1 MTFALM
7 CLILE
12 RLLVA
17 TPEVVAHVPE
27 ERLVERALG
36 ERTTR
41 EAPLPRFDPRLDE
54 AAAILARQV
63 LALPPEAPLQ
73 PLSSEALREALSLAG
88 AFDPAPNAIVL
99 RATST
104 AALAQAMASHPE
116 LSRARTTRFGI
127 SIVSRDGRAA
137 GVALLSQRRVELD
150 EFPRRAQVGQPCRV
164 VGRIARPLKR
174 PLVAV
179 TDPGGAVHTLP
190 VPLPQ
195 SGGEA
200 ARFEMDLTFHRAGV
214 NAVEL
219 IAEGRYGPEVVAL
232 FEVEALDAAGG
243 GQTRPA
249 RMADAEEGAPQAR
262 REKAETKDIAVAER
276 QVVQAINDLRARHGL
291 RPLQRDGRL
300 DRLARHHAREM
311 GRLKFFGHKSPKEGD
326 VARRL
331 SSAGIAYSVAA
342 ENLAESHSALDAQ
355 WLLEASPGHRGNLL
369 MPEVTLVGVGTAPVP
384 GRQGN
389 LYLVEIFMR
398 P

>member
-12 RLLVA
+12 RLLLA
-17 TPEVVAHVPE
+17 APDIVAHVPE

-36 ERTTR
+36 ERGER
-41 EAPLPRFDPRLDE
+41 LSPLPRFDPRLDK

-63 LALPPEAPLQ
+63 LDLPPESPLR
-73 PLSSEALREALSLAG
+73 PFSSASLREALSQAG

-99 RATST
+99 RAAST
-104 AALAQAMASHPE
+104 EALAQAMASHPE
-116 LSRARTTRFGI
+116 LLRARLTRFGI

-137 GVALLSQRRVELD
+137 GVALLSHRRVELD
-150 EFPRRAQVGQPCRV
+150 EFPLRARVGQPCRV
-164 VGRIARPLKR
+164 VGRFLLPLKR
-174 PLVAV
+174 PILAV

-190 VPLPQ
+190 VPLPLS
-195 SGGEA
+195 SGGQ
-200 ARFEMDLTFHRAGV
+200 ARFELDLTFHSAGV

-219 IAEGRYGPEVVAL
+219 LAEGRYGTEVVAL
-232 FEVEALDAAGG
+232 FEVEAQGAAGG
-243 GQTRPA
+243 AGGRPA
-249 RMADAEEGAPQAR
+249 EAAPQAR
-262 REKAETKDIAVAER
+262 RVKAELKDIAVAER

-291 RPLQRDGRL
+291 KPLRRDGRL
-300 DRLARHHAREM
+300 DRLARHHAEQM
-311 GRLKFFGHKSPKEGD
+311 GRLKFFGHKSPEEGD

-331 SSAGIAYSVAA
+331 RTAGIAFSAAA

-369 MPEVTLVGVGTAPVP
+369 LPEVTLVGVGTAPVP
-384 GRQGN
+384 DRPGN
-389 LYLVEIFMR
+389 LYLVEILMR